1 MINLDKIDVLELRM
15 IMRIHAICSLVIG
28 IFCICL
34 PHAVFIARNLPVI
47 FSNEMPVGSYNHTA
61 HEFVRLY
68 GCFSLTLGY
77 VVERCKTI
85 SDGMLIRIF
94 TEAFCICYGLQCL
107 VMIKAHVGYP
117 QGHPFPYFH
126 ISAAIVFGAISLMY
140 GFIRFFK
147 KTRQFELP
155 TTVFGRDD

>member
-1 MINLDKIDVLELRM
+1 
-15 IMRIHAICSLVIG
+15 MRAHAVCSIAIG
-28 IFCICL
+28 ICCLLL
-34 PHAVFIARNLPVI
+34 PHAVFIPTNYIGFLKRDT
-47 FSNEMPVGSYNHTA
+47 SSGSYNHIT
-61 HEFVRLY
+61 HEYIRLY

-85 SDGMLIRIF
+85 TDGTLIRIF

-107 VMIKAHVGYP
+107 VMIKAHIGFP

-126 ISAAIVFGAISLMY
+126 VCLAFVFGAISLMY
-140 GFIRFFK
+140 GLIRIFK
-147 KTRQFELP
+147 KTKEFELP